1 MTELTAEELEMLNKK
16 DESSDIVLPT
26 ATSDDNKEPA
36 GSNKE
41 IAQLLLKEQVGNV
54 VIKEESTIKVPS
66 YLIVC
71 SETPTIHGCWESLCS
86 MLGGGDTTVYVKG
99 VNGTIKELG
108 AGNNNVL
115 CRVIISV
122 VQNVLGPDFKVY
134 RNLGDGFKLVKPGD
148 MSMLR
153 LNL

>member
-1 MTELTAEELEMLNKK
+1 MTELTAEELEILSRK
-16 DESSDIVLPT
+16 DESSDIALPT
-26 ATSDDNKEPA
+26 ATSDDNKAPA
-36 GSNKE
+36 GSNTE
-41 IAQLLLKEQVGNV
+41 IAKLLQEKQVGNV
-54 VIKEESTIKVPS
+54 VIKKESTIKIPS

-71 SETPTIHGCWESLCS
+71 SDTPTIHGCWESLCS

-99 VNGTIKELG
+99 LNGTIKELG
-108 AGNNNVL
+108 TGNSNVL